1 MPQANTPACRR
12 PPERPGSGIPIRYI
26 KTCRTYDVVS
36 EIGQLSDVRKALG
49 QGGYVVEVKKK
60 GSRIHSTACP
70 YIGLLRKS
78 FGAGKEYKR
87 NKEAK
92 YFHTKSLEAAR
103 LFWAFERVGP
113 DIMPCEQCQPCGTE
127 APDIPDCDR
136 RLYDWMKLE
145 GQTIAD
151 MNVLMRKFVDAYA
164 AGGQGK
170 DAFTLQARATRKLA
184 ESGTVRAVE
193 MSDGHGKDVDVLLRG
208 GLNIQVWRGKYEP
221 DYESE
226 RAGHEDSRRYERR
239 KIEAGAVSRKL
250 DELPDGE
257 KGLVVNIVPGDT
269 MYGPPESLLTVDK
282 CVISSE
288 DCKNAI
294 IYRDPHFA
302 HIEDA
307 RRICSYLDW
316 NVVGEKDGMGSDFL
330 QGVRD
335 GFGFKEEVTLEITDI
350 KTGRVRTVHNGGQEP
365 TPAPADDSWCG
376 CV

>member
-1 MPQANTPACRR
+1 MDATSASNYTANTLTTTRTIFSMIKEIEQRR
-12 PPERPGSGIPIRYI
+12 DARQA
-26 KTCRTYDVVS
+26 
-36 EIGQLSDVRKALG
+36 IGR
-49 QGGYVVEVKKK
+49 GGYVVEVRKHNN
-60 GSRIHSTACP
+60 GSRIHSTNCSH
-70 YIGLLRKS
+70 IQLLPKS
-78 FGAGKEYKR
+78 FGAGKAPKR
-87 NKEAK
+87 DTEAR
-92 YFHTKSLEAAR
+92 YFHTKSLEVAQ
-103 LFWAFERVGP
+103 LFWAFERVER
-113 DIMPCEQCQPCGTE
+113 DIIPCEECQPCGTE

-136 RLYDWMKLE
+136 RLYDWMMLE
-145 GQTIAD
+145 GRTID
-151 MNVLMRKFVDAYA
+151 NMNVLMRKFIDAYA
-164 AGGQGK
+164 AGGQSK

-257 KGLVVNIVPGDT
+257 KGFVVNLVPGDT

-294 IYRDPHFA
+294 IYRDPHFG

-316 NVVGEKDGMGSDFL
+316 KVVGEKDGQDSDFL
-330 QGVRD
+330 HGVRD
-335 GFGFKEEVTLEITDI
+335 GYWLEEEVAAKFENVKTGEI
-350 KTGRVRTVHNGGQEP
+350 KTMYGGDLE
-365 TPAPADDSWCG
+365 PAPMDDSWCG
-376 CV
+376 CG